1 MNVRLII
8 IQFVLIACTSCSSD
22 KTLIKGC
29 GIPIVLNEIKTS
41 LVDTAFFQASSI
53 IPLESNDNF
62 SLIRSIDR
70 ICVIDDTFYM
80 LDRSLGKV
88 FMYSTSG
95 KYLGQI
101 NDIGSGPGEYIQIS
115 DITVDQKRKNIVL
128 LCDRSYKVMYYTNA
142 GKLMKEVSYSDY
154 YSEFIVNGDSI
165 YCYKVGLKDVDY
177 ILTYTYP
184 MDFLRKEAL
193 HERPYFDSGSS
204 GNFTSFDV
212 GNRLTISDAV
222 YFTRPLE
229 SCIYSIDRNG
239 IYEKYAIDFKEHHLP
254 KSLLEKN
261 MSAEDFLNICDENKY
276 VCSITNVVGNRDYLL
291 FKTNIGLFI
300 YDKQLKRLEGYYF
313 ILNSPLRGGSPNYLP
328 VNNAS
333 QIIQIMQPMQF
344 KQYMDIQKE
353 RNKTDDKL
361 NPVYENIYQNLHD
374 EDNPILI
381 IYELPYKNNIIEE

>member
-128 LCDRSYKVMYYTNA
+128 LCDRPYKVMYYTNA

-177 ILTYTYP
+177 I
-184 MDFLRKEAL
+184 FE
-193 HERPYFDSGSS
+193 SG
-204 GNFTSFDV
+204 
-212 GNRLTISDAV
+212 
-222 YFTRPLE
+222 
-229 SCIYSIDRNG
+229 
-239 IYEKYAIDFKEHHLP
+239 
-254 KSLLEKN
+254 
-261 MSAEDFLNICDENKY
+261 
-276 VCSITNVVGNRDYLL
+276 
-291 FKTNIGLFI
+291 
-300 YDKQLKRLEGYYF
+300 
-313 ILNSPLRGGSPNYLP
+313 
-328 VNNAS
+328 
-333 QIIQIMQPMQF
+333 
-344 KQYMDIQKE
+344 
-353 RNKTDDKL
+353 
-361 NPVYENIYQNLHD
+361 
-374 EDNPILI
+374 
-381 IYELPYKNNIIEE
+381 

>member
-128 LCDRSYKVMYYTNA
+128 LCDRPYKVMYYTNA

-184 MDFLRKEAL
+184 MIF
-193 HERPYFDSGSS
+193 
-204 GNFTSFDV
+204 
-212 GNRLTISDAV
+212 
-222 YFTRPLE
+222 
-229 SCIYSIDRNG
+229 
-239 IYEKYAIDFKEHHLP
+239 
-254 KSLLEKN
+254 
-261 MSAEDFLNICDENKY
+261 
-276 VCSITNVVGNRDYLL
+276 
-291 FKTNIGLFI
+291 
-300 YDKQLKRLEGYYF
+300 
-313 ILNSPLRGGSPNYLP
+313 
-328 VNNAS
+328 
-333 QIIQIMQPMQF
+333 
-344 KQYMDIQKE
+344 
-353 RNKTDDKL
+353 
-361 NPVYENIYQNLHD
+361 
-374 EDNPILI
+374 
-381 IYELPYKNNIIEE
+381 